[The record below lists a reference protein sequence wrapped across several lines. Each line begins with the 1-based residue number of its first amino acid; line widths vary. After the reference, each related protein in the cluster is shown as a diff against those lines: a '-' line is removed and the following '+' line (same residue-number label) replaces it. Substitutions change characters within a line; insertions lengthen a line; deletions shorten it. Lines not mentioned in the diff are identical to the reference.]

1 MKFQLSQKAAKNR
14 LQTSSSI
21 QLVTFIKNTKMKIGL
36 GISVPL
42 NVWDKKNQKIK
53 SGNNL
58 RKGAAT
64 NTVQIVELLNS
75 AGRWG

>member
-1 MKFQLSQKAAKNR
+1 MNI
-14 LQTSSSI
+14 SI
-21 QLVTFIKNTKMKIGL
+21 QLATFIKNTKMNIGL

-75 AGRWG
+75 AGRW

>member
-1 MKFQLSQKAAKNR
+1 
-14 LQTSSSI
+14 
-21 QLVTFIKNTKMKIGL
+21 MKIGL
-36 GISVPL
+36 GISVPI

-64 NTVQIVELLNS
+64 NTVQIVELLNY